1 MARPVGRAW
10 TVLVSSA
17 QSGFRVLL
25 RVHSYRHRAFV
36 DAKPMFIETSGSRE
50 PALMTQHPPVS
61 VTACPAG
68 PLLVRG
74 DVTVVAQDGSTV
86 PSRRRT
92 IALCRC
98 GASQIQP
105 MCDGSHR
112 IVQQHRAPT

>member
-1 MARPVGRAW
+1 M
-10 TVLVSSA
+10 TK
-17 QSGFRVLL
+17 
-25 RVHSYRHRAFV
+25 HS
-36 DAKPMFIETSGSRE
+36 
-50 PALMTQHPPVS
+50 PVS

-74 DVTVVAQDGSTV
+74 DVTVVDQDSSTV
-86 PSRRRT
+86 ASRRRT

-112 IVQQHRAPT
+112 VLEQRRARA

>member
-1 MARPVGRAW
+1 
-10 TVLVSSA
+10 
-17 QSGFRVLL
+17 
-25 RVHSYRHRAFV
+25 
-36 DAKPMFIETSGSRE
+36 
-50 PALMTQHPPVS
+50 MTQHPSVS

-74 DVTVVAQDGSTV
+74 DVTVVAEDGSTV
-86 PSRRRT
+86 ASRRRS

-112 IVQQHRAPT
+112 VLEQNRSRRG